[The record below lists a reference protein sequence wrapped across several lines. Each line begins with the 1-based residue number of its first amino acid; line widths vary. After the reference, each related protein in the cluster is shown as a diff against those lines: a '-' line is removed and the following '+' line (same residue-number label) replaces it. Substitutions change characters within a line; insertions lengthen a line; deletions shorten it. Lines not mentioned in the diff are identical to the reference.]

1 MASPLNNGGSN
12 GSVTP
17 STALLNQRRATSPG
31 PRMLTEYEVQLLR
44 KSAAE
49 ILERVRTLRLHPE
62 P

>member
-1 MASPLNNGGSN
+1 
-12 GSVTP
+12 
-17 STALLNQRRATSPG
+17 
-31 PRMLTEYEVQLLR
+31 MLTEYEVQLLR